1 MNSLV
6 HDQGFLGTRASL
18 GADLTLLIIVAAF
31 VLLTVG
37 VVLARRR
44 RYGAHRWVQTAA
56 VVLNLIPVAAWMLRS
71 LFVNLLP
78 GLPGDLGQGKVALV
92 VVHAVIGA
100 IGAVLGVVI
109 VIRANQL
116 EAQGRSLAA
125 YKTPMRIAYLVY
137 LAAVVLGVVAYFVT
151 YG

>member
-1 MNSLV
+1 M
-6 HDQGFLGTRASL
+6 
-18 GADLTLLIIVAAF
+18 
-31 VLLTVG
+31 
-37 VVLARRR
+37 
-44 RYGAHRWVQTAA
+44 
-56 VVLNLIPVAAWMLRS
+56 
-71 LFVNLLP
+71 
-78 GLPGDLGQGKVALV
+78 